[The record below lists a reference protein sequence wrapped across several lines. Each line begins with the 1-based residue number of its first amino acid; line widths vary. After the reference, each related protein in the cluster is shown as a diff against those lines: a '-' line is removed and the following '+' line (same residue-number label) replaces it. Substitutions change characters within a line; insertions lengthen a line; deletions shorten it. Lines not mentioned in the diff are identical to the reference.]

1 MSSACDQWALPLV
14 PRLLSPLCD
23 PSWTTDDTLHLT
35 SDTFVHRGCSELYR
49 MPVSE
54 YKVSSTDSGSF
65 EYKFPFRSNNNKW
78 QRTSSSPQQSLTAS
92 PQPHT
97 PNRAISLGSS
107 VGKTLSAE
115 RLERGAVIPRSVS
128 SDGRP
133 LDTKRSEDFFLK
145 PPRPRLIAHFRKNK
159 QTNKKAISIQNWS
172 FKNCIC
178 HMLMLDVQLNDEW
191 ETIQDLI

>member
-1 MSSACDQWALPLV
+1 
-14 PRLLSPLCD
+14 
-23 PSWTTDDTLHLT
+23 
-35 SDTFVHRGCSELYR
+35 

-54 YKVSSTDSGSF
+54 YKGSSSDSGSF

-133 LDTKRSEDFFLK
+133 LDTKRFGSFFKQRSVDGICPEAICCYLLSEL
-145 PPRPRLIAHFRKNK
+145 
-159 QTNKKAISIQNWS
+159 
-172 FKNCIC
+172 
-178 HMLMLDVQLNDEW
+178 
-191 ETIQDLI
+191 

>member
-1 MSSACDQWALPLV
+1 
-14 PRLLSPLCD
+14 
-23 PSWTTDDTLHLT
+23 
-35 SDTFVHRGCSELYR
+35 

-54 YKVSSTDSGSF
+54 YKGSSSDSGSF

-133 LDTKRSEDFFLK
+133 LDTKRLEPPFPFLTWIIGMK
-145 PPRPRLIAHFRKNK
+145 CLYYSH
-159 QTNKKAISIQNWS
+159 SVGGG
-172 FKNCIC
+172 
-178 HMLMLDVQLNDEW
+178 L
-191 ETIQDLI
+191 

>member
-1 MSSACDQWALPLV
+1 MTEEVSKASEPLQSAPALACNKDSSS
-14 PRLLSPLCD
+14 LLR
-23 PSWTTDDTLHLT
+23 
-35 SDTFVHRGCSELYR
+35 RGCSELYR

-54 YKVSSTDSGSF
+54 YKGSSSDSGSF

-133 LDTKRSEDFFLK
+133 LDTKRFGSFIFVNNEAWMEYVLK
-145 PPRPRLIAHFRKNK
+145 LFGFIYCRSCKYK
-159 QTNKKAISIQNWS
+159 NWS
-172 FKNCIC
+172 
-178 HMLMLDVQLNDEW
+178 QL
-191 ETIQDLI
+191 

>member
-1 MSSACDQWALPLV
+1 
-14 PRLLSPLCD
+14 
-23 PSWTTDDTLHLT
+23 
-35 SDTFVHRGCSELYR
+35 

-54 YKVSSTDSGSF
+54 YKGSSSDSGSF

-115 RLERGAVIPRSVS
+115 RLERGAAIPRSVS

-133 LDTKRSEDFFLK
+133 LDTKRFGSFFSNNKAWMEYVLK
-145 PPRPRLIAHFRKNK
+145 PFVFSYCRSCKYK
-159 QTNKKAISIQNWS
+159 NWS
-172 FKNCIC
+172 PCRA
-178 HMLMLDVQLNDEW
+178 V
-191 ETIQDLI
+191 

>member
-1 MSSACDQWALPLV
+1 MSTKYQSHQTPA
-14 PRLLSPLCD
+14 SPPC
-23 PSWTTDDTLHLT
+23 
-35 SDTFVHRGCSELYR
+35 RGCSELYR
-49 MPVSE
+49 MPVSD
-54 YKVSSTDSGSF
+54 YKSSSSDSGSF

-115 RLERGAVIPRSVS
+115 RLERGAAIPRSVS

-133 LDTKRSEDFFLK
+133 LDPKRLEAEGWVGSVDW
-145 PPRPRLIAHFRKNK
+145 A
-159 QTNKKAISIQNWS
+159 
-172 FKNCIC
+172 
-178 HMLMLDVQLNDEW
+178 LNDSHRLWRYQPIKFACHCLTDAAEMSW
-191 ETIQDLI
+191 KSPSWKTEVGFAAEHLDSYKISNIRIFQTQTSREKD

>member
-1 MSSACDQWALPLV
+1 
-14 PRLLSPLCD
+14 
-23 PSWTTDDTLHLT
+23 
-35 SDTFVHRGCSELYR
+35 

-54 YKVSSTDSGSF
+54 YKGSSSDSGSF

-133 LDTKRSEDFFLK
+133 LDTKRFDSL
-145 PPRPRLIAHFRKNK
+145 RCYNLIHASVAPMISKEVETVLVRKT
-159 QTNKKAISIQNWS
+159 TN
-172 FKNCIC
+172 
-178 HMLMLDVQLNDEW
+178 
-191 ETIQDLI
+191 TI

>member
-1 MSSACDQWALPLV
+1 MLDHFFVDPHRHTQRSNKMSFL
-14 PRLLSPLCD
+14 
-23 PSWTTDDTLHLT
+23 
-35 SDTFVHRGCSELYR
+35 FFYRGCSELYR

-54 YKVSSTDSGSF
+54 YKGSSSDSGSF

-115 RLERGAVIPRSVS
+115 GLERGAVIPRSVS

-133 LDTKRSEDFFLK
+133 LDTKRLEPLFLFLHWNEVFILQ
-145 PPRPRLIAHFRKNK
+145 P
-159 QTNKKAISIQNWS
+159 
-172 FKNCIC
+172 
-178 HMLMLDVQLNDEW
+178 
-191 ETIQDLI
+191 

>member
-1 MSSACDQWALPLV
+1 MLTLVLISS
-14 PRLLSPLCD
+14 LS
-23 PSWTTDDTLHLT
+23 
-35 SDTFVHRGCSELYR
+35 RGCSELYR
-49 MPVSE
+49 MPMAD
-54 YKVSSTDSGSF
+54 YKSSSGDSGSF

-133 LDTKRSEDFFLK
+133 LDTKR
-145 PPRPRLIAHFRKNK
+145 
-159 QTNKKAISIQNWS
+159 
-172 FKNCIC
+172 
-178 HMLMLDVQLNDEW
+178 
-191 ETIQDLI
+191 

>member
-1 MSSACDQWALPLV
+1 
-14 PRLLSPLCD
+14 
-23 PSWTTDDTLHLT
+23 
-35 SDTFVHRGCSELYR
+35 
-49 MPVSE
+49 MPVPE
-54 YKVSSTDSGSF
+54 YKGGGSDSGSF

-133 LDTKRSEDFFLK
+133 LDTKRFFFFFLNNKAWTQDVLK
-145 PPRPRLIAHFRKNK
+145 PLCFCGL
-159 QTNKKAISIQNWS
+159 QE
-172 FKNCIC
+172 
-178 HMLMLDVQLNDEW
+178 L
-191 ETIQDLI
+191 

>member
-1 MSSACDQWALPLV
+1 
-14 PRLLSPLCD
+14 
-23 PSWTTDDTLHLT
+23 
-35 SDTFVHRGCSELYR
+35 

-54 YKVSSTDSGSF
+54 YKGSSSDSGSF

-133 LDTKRSEDFFLK
+133 LDTKRLEPVGFWYMNYWNLFCTRVEMFPEESAPYKICILRASSFWTDHWDCGISVSDFFY
-145 PPRPRLIAHFRKNK
+145 
-159 QTNKKAISIQNWS
+159 
-172 FKNCIC
+172 
-178 HMLMLDVQLNDEW
+178 
-191 ETIQDLI
+191 

>member
-1 MSSACDQWALPLV
+1 MILKQNVLPPV
-14 PRLLSPLCD
+14 C
-23 PSWTTDDTLHLT
+23 
-35 SDTFVHRGCSELYR
+35 RGCSELYR
-49 MPVSE
+49 MPVSD
-54 YKVSSTDSGSF
+54 YKGSSSDSGSF

-133 LDTKRSEDFFLK
+133 LDTKRLELFGFIEMDFWNVIFMLEGVY
-145 PPRPRLIAHFRKNK
+145 LEYC
-159 QTNKKAISIQNWS
+159 SICLSYFFIFCKLVCQQS
-172 FKNCIC
+172 
-178 HMLMLDVQLNDEW
+178 
-191 ETIQDLI
+191 T

>member
-1 MSSACDQWALPLV
+1 MNYADANILRLPIHVKFTTPDKILLHVILKICHFLFPTWLIPAKKKKKSHVNICWYRQHLILKQNVLPLV
-14 PRLLSPLCD
+14 C
-23 PSWTTDDTLHLT
+23 
-35 SDTFVHRGCSELYR
+35 RGCSELYR
-49 MPVSE
+49 MPVSD
-54 YKVSSTDSGSF
+54 YKGSSSDSGSF

-133 LDTKRSEDFFLK
+133 LDTKRLELFGFIDMDF
-145 PPRPRLIAHFRKNK
+145 
-159 QTNKKAISIQNWS
+159 
-172 FKNCIC
+172 
-178 HMLMLDVQLNDEW
+178 
-191 ETIQDLI
+191 

>member
-1 MSSACDQWALPLV
+1 MV
-14 PRLLSPLCD
+14 GPRLFRSGSARHLCHSLFKKPQLSNRRSFLCQD
-23 PSWTTDDTLHLT
+23 KEKSYLNSHQHNTDTGNTCLSNKMPFLP
-35 SDTFVHRGCSELYR
+35 VCRGCSELYR

-54 YKVSSTDSGSF
+54 YKGSSSDSGSF

-133 LDTKRSEDFFLK
+133 LDTKRLESLSCLLKSE
-145 PPRPRLIAHFRKNK
+145 
-159 QTNKKAISIQNWS
+159 
-172 FKNCIC
+172 
-178 HMLMLDVQLNDEW
+178 
-191 ETIQDLI
+191 

>member
-1 MSSACDQWALPLV
+1 MSQVLNLMSTLFNSCESKKIRICKPLFH
-14 PRLLSPLCD
+14 
-23 PSWTTDDTLHLT
+23 T
-35 SDTFVHRGCSELYR
+35 DTFKLKFFLSLHRGCSELYR
-49 MPVSE
+49 VPVSE
-54 YKVSSTDSGSF
+54 YKGSSSDSGSF

-115 RLERGAVIPRSVS
+115 RLERGGVIPRSVS

-133 LDTKRSEDFFLK
+133 LDTKRLELVGSLSMYDWKTVL
-145 PPRPRLIAHFRKNK
+145 
-159 QTNKKAISIQNWS
+159 
-172 FKNCIC
+172 C
-178 HMLMLDVQLNDEW
+178 
-191 ETIQDLI
+191 

>member
-1 MSSACDQWALPLV
+1 MPSS
-14 PRLLSPLCD
+14 LLR
-23 PSWTTDDTLHLT
+23 
-35 SDTFVHRGCSELYR
+35 RGCSELYR

-54 YKVSSTDSGSF
+54 YKGSSSDSGSF

-133 LDTKRSEDFFLK
+133 LDTKRFGSFINNQARTEYVLK
-145 PPRPRLIAHFRKNK
+145 PSAFIYRRSCKYN
-159 QTNKKAISIQNWS
+159 NWS
-172 FKNCIC
+172 PCRT
-178 HMLMLDVQLNDEW
+178 V
-191 ETIQDLI
+191 

>member
-1 MSSACDQWALPLV
+1 MPAKTKEKLCEPSTPQTHTTTACFSNKMFLV
-14 PRLLSPLCD
+14 PFC
-23 PSWTTDDTLHLT
+23 
-35 SDTFVHRGCSELYR
+35 RGCSELYR

-54 YKVSSTDSGSF
+54 YKGSSSDSGSF

-133 LDTKRSEDFFLK
+133 LDTKRLEPLSFL
-145 PPRPRLIAHFRKNK
+145 
-159 QTNKKAISIQNWS
+159 
-172 FKNCIC
+172 
-178 HMLMLDVQLNDEW
+178 E
-191 ETIQDLI
+191 

>member
-1 MSSACDQWALPLV
+1 
-14 PRLLSPLCD
+14 
-23 PSWTTDDTLHLT
+23 
-35 SDTFVHRGCSELYR
+35 

-54 YKVSSTDSGSF
+54 YKGSSSDSGSF

-115 RLERGAVIPRSVS
+115 RLERGAAIPRSVS

-133 LDTKRSEDFFLK
+133 LDTKRLEPLGFLKMDYWNIIFLLRGRYKRLSKNWKNSIISNEFFFLPCEK
-145 PPRPRLIAHFRKNK
+145 IHILPLTLLK
-159 QTNKKAISIQNWS
+159 
-172 FKNCIC
+172 
-178 HMLMLDVQLNDEW
+178 
-191 ETIQDLI
+191 

>member
-1 MSSACDQWALPLV
+1 
-14 PRLLSPLCD
+14 
-23 PSWTTDDTLHLT
+23 
-35 SDTFVHRGCSELYR
+35 

-54 YKVSSTDSGSF
+54 YKGSSTDSGSF

-133 LDTKRSEDFFLK
+133 LDTKRSDVIVFIFVCLFKAPRSSLAFYSGENQLDSRVLFVTCSCWRYSEMTKVATERNLK
-145 PPRPRLIAHFRKNK
+145 
-159 QTNKKAISIQNWS
+159 
-172 FKNCIC
+172 
-178 HMLMLDVQLNDEW
+178 
-191 ETIQDLI
+191 

>member
-1 MSSACDQWALPLV
+1 
-14 PRLLSPLCD
+14 
-23 PSWTTDDTLHLT
+23 
-35 SDTFVHRGCSELYR
+35 

-54 YKVSSTDSGSF
+54 YKGSSSDSGSF

-97 PNRAISLGSS
+97 PNRAVSLGSS

-115 RLERGAVIPRSVS
+115 RLERGAAIPRSVS

-133 LDTKRSEDFFLK
+133 LDTKRLGPLGFLNMDYWN
-145 PPRPRLIAHFRKNK
+145 LIFILGGGYGR
-159 QTNKKAISIQNWS
+159 
-172 FKNCIC
+172 
-178 HMLMLDVQLNDEW
+178 
-191 ETIQDLI
+191 

>member
-1 MSSACDQWALPLV
+1 
-14 PRLLSPLCD
+14 
-23 PSWTTDDTLHLT
+23 
-35 SDTFVHRGCSELYR
+35 

-54 YKVSSTDSGSF
+54 YKGSSTDSGSF

-133 LDTKRSEDFFLK
+133 LDTKRLEPVGKSHLDLVWGGGSVGTVPKKEYKLENMDFEGQSSE
-145 PPRPRLIAHFRKNK
+145 
-159 QTNKKAISIQNWS
+159 
-172 FKNCIC
+172 
-178 HMLMLDVQLNDEW
+178 QLVK
-191 ETIQDLI
+191 

>member
-1 MSSACDQWALPLV
+1 
-14 PRLLSPLCD
+14 
-23 PSWTTDDTLHLT
+23 
-35 SDTFVHRGCSELYR
+35 
-49 MPVSE
+49 MPVSD
-54 YKVSSTDSGSF
+54 YKSSSSDSGSF

-115 RLERGAVIPRSVS
+115 RLERGAAIPRSVS

-133 LDTKRSEDFFLK
+133 LDPKRLEAEAWVGL
-145 PPRPRLIAHFRKNK
+145 
-159 QTNKKAISIQNWS
+159 
-172 FKNCIC
+172 
-178 HMLMLDVQLNDEW
+178 VQL
-191 ETIQDLI
+191 IGL

>member
-1 MSSACDQWALPLV
+1 MWTPTNTDIGNTCFSNKMHFLPV
-14 PRLLSPLCD
+14 Y
-23 PSWTTDDTLHLT
+23 
-35 SDTFVHRGCSELYR
+35 RGCSELYR

-54 YKVSSTDSGSF
+54 YKGSSNDSGSF

-133 LDTKRSEDFFLK
+133 LDTKRLDALRFLNISDWWGCWRRIGSMFEVFFISEKTYFHL
-145 PPRPRLIAHFRKNK
+145 
-159 QTNKKAISIQNWS
+159 
-172 FKNCIC
+172 
-178 HMLMLDVQLNDEW
+178 
-191 ETIQDLI
+191 

>member
-1 MSSACDQWALPLV
+1 MRVTDFACLRLSVIGYLSQIV
-14 PRLLSPLCD
+14 PFQAYVSPFSTQLNCF
-23 PSWTTDDTLHLT
+23 SLY
-35 SDTFVHRGCSELYR
+35 RGCSELYR
-49 MPVSE
+49 VPVSE
-54 YKVSSTDSGSF
+54 YKGSSSDSGSF

-115 RLERGAVIPRSVS
+115 RLERGGVIPRSVS

-133 LDTKRSEDFFLK
+133 LDTKRLELVGF
-145 PPRPRLIAHFRKNK
+145 
-159 QTNKKAISIQNWS
+159 
-172 FKNCIC
+172 
-178 HMLMLDVQLNDEW
+178 
-191 ETIQDLI
+191 